1 MKSGLLFATALVAC
15 APAGAAT
22 MTAKD
27 FNLFA
32 LNNVTE
38 QGSDTEGR
46 VAVGGNAVFKPYTVG
61 AVLSNSG
68 TNLVVGGNLDQQ
80 YGSFSG
86 SVWVGGNATLDGVGV
101 NGNIT
106 ANGKVKYTNGTL
118 KGNIASGSTV
128 TTASAGVSGTIK
140 QNQAQVASPVDF
152 SAEAVRLKGLSQ
164 QYSAYTTGNLPSGA
178 TLGSVTFDANSHTV
192 TLTGT
197 GSGINVF
204 NISGS
209 LFPKDWGTFNV
220 NLTGGGEALI
230 NVSGTSQYWT
240 GGMNVNGSSAG
251 SGGANV
257 LFNFYQATN
266 ITFGSIGV
274 LGSILAPLATYND
287 ATYDSLIKHNAG
299 GVINGQVVVAN
310 WNGNYSSNTQI
321 NNVFLRDYALGK
333 NLLGD
338 PYVPKPIKQAAVP
351 EPSSWMTMILGFG
364 LLGGVMRR
372 SRRKLVLA

>member
-1 MKSGLLFATALVAC
+1 VKSGVLFASALLAC

-32 LNNVTE
+32 LNTVTE

-80 YGSFSG
+80 YGSFTG
-86 SVWVGGNATLDGVGV
+86 SVFVGGNATLNGVGV

-152 SAEAVRLKGLSQ
+152 SAEAIRLKGLSKL
-164 QYSAYTTGNLPSGA
+164 YSSYAAGNLPANAS
-178 TLGSVTFDANSHTV
+178 LGSVLFDSNSHTV

-209 LFPKDWGTFNV
+209 LLPQDWGTFNI
-220 NLTGGGEALI
+220 NLTGGGQALI

-287 ATYDSLIKHNAG
+287 AAYGSLIKHNAG

-310 WNGNYSSNTQI
+310 WNGTYSSNTQI
-321 NNVFLRDYALGK
+321 NNVFLRDYAIGK

-338 PYVPKPIKQAAVP
+338 PYTPPPVKQAAVP
-351 EPSSWMTMILGFG
+351 EPSTWATMVAGFG
-364 LLGGVMRR
+364 LLGGAMRR
-372 SRRKLVLA
+372 RRKPAFA

>member
-1 MKSGLLFATALVAC
+1 LAAALLAG

-22 MTAKD
+22 LTAKD
-27 FNLFA
+27 FNLFV
-32 LNNVTE
+32 LNNVNE

-61 AVLSNSG
+61 AKVSNST

-80 YGSFSG
+80 YGSFTG
-86 SVWVGGNATLDGVGV
+86 SAFVGGNATLDGVGV

-118 KGNIASGSTV
+118 NGNIAAGSTV

-152 SAEAVRLKGLSQ
+152 SAETLRLSGLSTL
-164 QYSAYTTGNLPSGA
+164 YSTYGASSLPAGFSFGGTGTVAAN
-178 TLGSVTFDANSHTV
+178 GSM
-192 TLTGT
+192 TLTSNA
-197 GSGINVF
+197 SGVVVF

-209 LFPKDWGTFNV
+209 DLASINNLV
-220 NLTGGGEALI
+220 INLTGGGEALI
-230 NVSGTSQYWT
+230 NVSGTSEYWT
-240 GGMNVNGSSAG
+240 GGMSVNGSTNG
-251 SGGANV
+251 SVGSNV
-257 LFNFYQATN
+257 LFNFYQAKN
-266 ITFGSIGV
+266 ITFGNISV

-287 ATYDSLIKHNAG
+287 ATYDSQIGHSAG
-299 GVINGQVVVAN
+299 GVINGQVVMNN
-310 WNGNYSSNTQI
+310 WNGTWSSNTQV

-338 PYVPKPIKQAAVP
+338 PFVPPPVKQAAVP
-351 EPSSWMTMILGFG
+351 EPSTWMTMVAGFGILGAA
-364 LLGGVMRR
+364 LRWR
-372 SRRKLVLA
+372 KRRKTALA